1 MRDFSRIIRGVAP
14 RGVAD
19 YGPDIRPLVALGAV
33 TFTLAVL
40 HFRPSLD

>member
-33 TFTLAVL
+33 TLTLGVL
-40 HFRPSLD
+40 RFRALLD